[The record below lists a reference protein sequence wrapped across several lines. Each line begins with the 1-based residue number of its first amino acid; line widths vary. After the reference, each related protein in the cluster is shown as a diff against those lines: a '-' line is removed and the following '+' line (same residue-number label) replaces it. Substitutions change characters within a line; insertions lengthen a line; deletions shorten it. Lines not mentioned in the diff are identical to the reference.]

1 MDPLLEALQAILKK
15 EALAQEQ
22 RNLSR
27 NRGQHHAQ
35 ARECGRKT
43 PIRAIPAPA
52 TRPWQR

>member
-1 MDPLLEALQAILKK
+1 MDPMLEALQAILKK

-22 RNLSR
+22 RNRSG
-27 NRGQHHAQ
+27 NRKQHHAQ
-35 ARECGRKT
+35 ARDLSRKT

>member
-22 RNLSR
+22 RNSSR
-27 NRGQHHAQ
+27 NWRMHQMLTQ
-35 ARECGRKT
+35 TRGRKT

-52 TRPWQR
+52 TRPWQK